1 MVRTEARYDGL
12 AAWYEAIARPSADF
26 SREDLAGLLGDADG
40 LCLDLGCGTG
50 LYASILAGTGR
61 RVVGVDISRDQLR
74 LAKAREVVAA
84 ADASRLPFHDRSFD
98 DVACIWVH
106 GDLDDLPAVL
116 AEVARVLRP
125 GGRLL
130 LFGVHPCFNG
140 PCVENREDGGR
151 IVHATYRQSG
161 WHHSAP
167 WWSDAGIR
175 QAVGVRH
182 RTLAELLDDVLA
194 SPLRLLRVEEPRDD
208 PVPAVL
214 ALVAERPV
222 SRDDPRPGRAG

>member
-1 MVRTEARYDGL
+1 MDRSGAGAGRGRARYDGL
-12 AAWYEAIARPSADF
+12 AAWYDTVARPSVDF
-26 SREDLAGLLGDADG
+26 SRQDLVGLLGGGAG

-50 LYASILAGTGR
+50 LYGDILTGTGR
-61 RVVGVDISRDQLR
+61 AVVGVDVSQDQLKV
-74 LAKAREVVAA
+74 AKAREVVAA
-84 ADASRLPFHDRSFD
+84 ADASQLPFRAGSFD

-130 LFGVHPCFNG
+130 MFGVHPCFNG
-140 PCVENREDGGR
+140 PCVEGRDDGGR
-151 IVHATYRQSG
+151 IVHPTYRQSG
-161 WHHSAP
+161 WHRDAP
-167 WWSDAGIR
+167 WWSDNGIR

-182 RTLAELLDDVLA
+182 RTLAELLNDVLS

-214 ALVAERPV
+214 ALVAERP
-222 SRDDPRPGRAG
+222 AGPE